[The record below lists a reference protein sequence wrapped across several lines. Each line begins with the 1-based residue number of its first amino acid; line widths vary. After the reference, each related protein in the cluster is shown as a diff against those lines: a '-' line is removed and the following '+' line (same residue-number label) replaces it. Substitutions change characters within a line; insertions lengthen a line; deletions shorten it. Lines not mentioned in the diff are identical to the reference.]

1 MFLRLPFGYTAN
13 VQQTVLL
20 VNTIILIAAL
30 IVAELEYSETSPE
43 KRRHL
48 KYFYP
53 LFIVLVGLL
62 ITYLHFNVFAVSGE
76 YYRTGPLD
84 R

>member
-1 MFLRLPFGYTAN
+1 MFLRLPFDVSAHL
-13 VQQTVLL
+13 QQTVLL
-20 VNTIILIAAL
+20 LNTVLLIAAL
-30 IVAELEYSETSPE
+30 IVVELVYSETPPA

-62 ITYLHFNVFAVSGE
+62 VYAGYKQIGSA
-76 YYRTGPLD
+76 
-84 R
+84 